1 MSVFNEEVKMENQ
14 EGRIVSI
21 DILFNEGWKKE
32 RHYGLSMLVLLRGNE
47 KILYS
52 LPDQKII
59 YHCGVPPYP
68 ILGC

>member
-1 MSVFNEEVKMENQ
+1 MKGQ
-14 EGRIVSI
+14 EGRIV
-21 DILFNEGWKKE
+21 DIAILLNEGWKKE
-32 RHYGLSMLVLLRGNE
+32 RHYGLSMLVLLRGKE